1 MSLRYLHISIVIE
14 APSLEVLTTKAKENP
29 SPHEMK
35 LSPAGHQPSISWSRG
50 NCFYDYYY
58 YLLLLFMI
66 IIIITI
72 ILFIV
77 IIINIII
84 IIIAIIIN
92 IMGLYNKV

>member
-1 MSLRYLHISIVIE
+1 MSLRCLHTSIVFE

-50 NCFYDYYY
+50 NCFYHYYY

>member
-1 MSLRYLHISIVIE
+1 MSLRCLHTSIVIE

-50 NCFYDYYY
+50 NCFYHYYY
-58 YLLLLFMI
+58 YLLFMI

>member
-1 MSLRYLHISIVIE
+1 MSLRCLHTSIVIE

-50 NCFYDYYY
+50 NCFYHYY
-58 YLLLLFMI
+58 YLLLLFM

>member
-1 MSLRYLHISIVIE
+1 MSLRCLHTSIVIE

-29 SPHEMK
+29 SPYEMK

-50 NCFYDYYY
+50 NCFYHYYY

-66 IIIITI
+66 IIIIII